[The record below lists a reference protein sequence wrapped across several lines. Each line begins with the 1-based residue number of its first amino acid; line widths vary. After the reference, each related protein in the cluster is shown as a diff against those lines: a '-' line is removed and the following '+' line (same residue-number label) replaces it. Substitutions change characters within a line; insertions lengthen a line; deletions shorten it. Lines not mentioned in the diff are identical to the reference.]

1 VRVKAPIINRH
12 NEQSKTGETTKQ
24 PNKITKKYTYMKFN
38 VSSSKLFSQLQ
49 AVSRVINSKNALPI
63 LDDVLFDLV
72 GNELRLTASDG
83 ETTIRTSIE
92 VDGAEGSGKVASAAK
107 LLLETLKE
115 FSEQPLA
122 FTIDENNFAVNMVSQ
137 NGTYSFVGVNGNE
150 YPEMPAAE
158 GDAQTLALPANVLQ
172 SAIEKTIFCTADDD
186 LRPVMNGIFFD
197 IAADKVTM
205 VATDA
210 HRLVRYTNA
219 GVQAGVAASFILPKK
234 PAGLLKNL
242 LAKEE
247 SDVKVT
253 FGAKNARFEFGSTII
268 VCRQIEGRF
277 PNYNAVIPQGN
288 NNIVTVDRQTMINA
302 CKRVAVFAN
311 NGTAQL
317 RLALSENSIKIS
329 AQDIDFSTSAEETI
343 SCDYNGTPMAI
354 GFKAPFLIDL
364 LSSIE
369 SAEVQLKLADPAR
382 AGLILPVENEANEDI
397 VMLLMPM
404 LLND

>member
-1 VRVKAPIINRH
+1 MR
-12 NEQSKTGETTKQ
+12 
-24 PNKITKKYTYMKFN
+24 FN

-63 LDDVLFDLV
+63 LDDVLFELS
-72 GNELRLTASDG
+72 GNELKLTASDG
-83 ETTIRTSIE
+83 ETTIRTSVE
-92 VDGAEGSGKVASAAK
+92 VENVEGAGKVASAAK

-115 FSEQPLA
+115 FSEQPLS
-122 FTIDENNFAVNMVSQ
+122 FTIDENNFAVSMVSQ

-150 YPEMPAAE
+150 YPEMPGAE
-158 GDAQTLALPANVLQ
+158 AEAQTIAMPAKVLQ
-172 SAIEKTIFCTADDD
+172 GAIEKTIFCTADDE

-210 HRLVRYTNA
+210 HRLVRYINTSVAA
-219 GVQAGVAASFILPKK
+219 GVTANFILPKK
-234 PAGLLKNL
+234 PANLLKNL

-247 SDVKVT
+247 EEVKVV
-253 FGAKNARFEFGSTII
+253 FGSKNARFEFGNTIV

-277 PNYNAVIPQGN
+277 PNYNAVIPQSN
-288 NNIVTVDRQTMINA
+288 QNIVTADRQTLINA

-317 RLALSENSIKIS
+317 RLAISENQIKIS

-343 SCDYNGTPMAI
+343 SCSYNGTPMAI

-364 LSSIE
+364 LSSIA
-369 SAEVQLKLADPAR
+369 SDDVLLKLADPAR
-382 AGLILPVENEANEDI
+382 AGLILPAENEENED
-397 VMLLMPM
+397 VLMLLMPM

>member
-1 VRVKAPIINRH
+1 
-12 NEQSKTGETTKQ
+12 
-24 PNKITKKYTYMKFN
+24 MKFN

-49 AVSRVINSKNALPI
+49 AVSRVINNKNALPI

-72 GNELRLTASDG
+72 GNELKLTASDG

-92 VDGAEGSGKVASAAK
+92 VDGAEGRGKVASAAK

-122 FTIDENNFAVNMVSQ
+122 FTIDENNYAVSMVSQ

-150 YPEMPAAE
+150 YPEMPSAE
-158 GDAQTLALPANVLQ
+158 GDARQIALPAKVLQ
-172 SAIEKTIFCTADDD
+172 TAIEKTIFCTADDD

-197 IAADKVTM
+197 ILEDRVTM

-210 HRLVRYTNA
+210 HRLVRYTNTA
-219 GVQAGVAASFILPKK
+219 VHADAPASFILPKK

-247 SDVKVT
+247 EEVNVT
-253 FGAKNARFEFGSTII
+253 FGAKNARFEFGSTIV

-277 PNYNAVIPQGN
+277 PNYSAVIPQGN
-288 NNIVTVDRQTMINA
+288 QNIVTVDRQTIVNA

-364 LSSIE
+364 LNSITC
-369 SAEVQLKLADPAR
+369 ADVQLKLADPAR
-382 AGLILPVENEANEDI
+382 AGLIMPVENEENED
-397 VMLLMPM
+397 VLMLLMPM

>member
-1 VRVKAPIINRH
+1 
-12 NEQSKTGETTKQ
+12 
-24 PNKITKKYTYMKFN
+24 MKFTI
-38 VSSSKLFSQLQ
+38 SSSKLFSQLQ
-49 AVSRVINSKNALPI
+49 AVSRVINNKNSLPI

-72 GNELRLTASDG
+72 GNELKLTASDG

-92 VDGAEGSGKVASAAK
+92 VDGVEGSGKVASAAK

-122 FTIDENNFAVNMVSQ
+122 FTIDENNFAVSMVSQ

-150 YPEMPAAE
+150 YPEMPGAE
-158 GDAQTLALPANVLQ
+158 MGARELAIPANVLQ
-172 SAIEKTIFCTADDD
+172 SAIEKTIFATADDD

-197 IAADKVTM
+197 IAEDKVTM

-210 HRLVRYTNA
+210 HRLVRYSNT
-219 GVQAGVAASFILPKK
+219 GVKPGVAASFILPKK
-234 PAGLLKNL
+234 PASLLKNL

-247 SDVKVT
+247 NEVKVT

-277 PNYNAVIPQGN
+277 PNYNAVIPQSN
-288 NNIVTVDRQTMINA
+288 QNIVTVDRQTIINA

-317 RLALSENSIKIS
+317 RLTLTENSIKIS

-343 SCDYNGTPMAI
+343 TCDYNGTPMAI

-364 LSSIE
+364 LGSIT
-369 SAEVQLKLADPAR
+369 SANVLLKLADPAR
-382 AGLILPVENEANEDI
+382 AGLLLPAENEENED
-397 VMLLMPM
+397 VLMLLMPM

>member
-1 VRVKAPIINRH
+1 
-12 NEQSKTGETTKQ
+12 
-24 PNKITKKYTYMKFN
+24 MKFTI
-38 VSSSKLFSQLQ
+38 SSSRLFSQLQ
-49 AVSRVINSKNALPI
+49 AVSRVINNKNALPI
-63 LDDVLFDLV
+63 LDDVLFDLQ

-83 ETTIRTSIE
+83 ETTIRTSVE
-92 VDGAEGSGKVASAAK
+92 VEGAEGAGKVASAAK

-115 FSEQPLA
+115 FSEQPLV

-150 YPEMPAAE
+150 YPEMPEAE
-158 GDAQTLALPANVLQ
+158 GDAQQILLPANVLQ
-172 SAIEKTIFCTADDD
+172 TAIEKTIFCTADDD
-186 LRPVMNGIFFD
+186 LRPVMNGIYFD
-197 IAADKVTM
+197 ITADKVTM

-210 HRLVRYTNA
+210 HRLVRYMNS
-219 GVQAGVAASFILPKK
+219 GVQSGVTANFILPKK

-247 SDVKVT
+247 AEVKVT
-253 FGAKNARFEFGSTII
+253 FGAKNARFEFGSTIL

-288 NNIVTVDRQTMINA
+288 QNVVTVDRQTIINA

-317 RLALSENSIKIS
+317 RLALSENQIKIS

-343 SCDYNGTPMAI
+343 GCSYNGMPMAI

-369 SAEVQLKLADPAR
+369 SADVQLKLADPAR
-382 AGLILPVENEANEDI
+382 AGLILPAENAADED
-397 VMLLMPM
+397 VLMLLMPM

>member
-1 VRVKAPIINRH
+1 
-12 NEQSKTGETTKQ
+12 
-24 PNKITKKYTYMKFN
+24 MKFTI
-38 VSSSKLFSQLQ
+38 SSSKLFSQLQ

-72 GNELRLTASDG
+72 GNELKLTASDG
-83 ETTIRTSIE
+83 ETTIRTSVE
-92 VDGAEGSGKVASAAK
+92 VDGAEGGGKVASAAK

-122 FTIDENNFAVNMVSQ
+122 FTIDENNFAVSMVSQ

-150 YPEMPAAE
+150 YPEMPAPEA
-158 GDAQTLALPANVLQ
+158 DARELLIPANVLQ

-210 HRLVRYTNA
+210 HRLVRYMNT
-219 GVQAGVAASFILPKK
+219 GVNAGVAASFILPKK
-234 PAGLLKNL
+234 PAALLKNL
-242 LAKEE
+242 LAKAEE
-247 SDVKVT
+247 NVKVT

-288 NNIVTVDRQTMINA
+288 QNIVAADRQTLINA

-317 RLALSENSIKIS
+317 RLALSENQIKIS

-343 SCDYNGTPMAI
+343 ACSYNGTPMAI
-354 GFKAPFLIDL
+354 GFKAPFLVDL

-369 SAEVQLKLADPAR
+369 SADVQLKLADPAR
-382 AGLILPVENEANEDI
+382 AGLILPAENEENED
-397 VMLLMPM
+397 VLMLLMPM

>member
-1 VRVKAPIINRH
+1 
-12 NEQSKTGETTKQ
+12 
-24 PNKITKKYTYMKFN
+24 MKFTI
-38 VSSSKLFSQLQ
+38 SSSKLFSQLQ

-63 LDDVLFDLV
+63 LDDVLFDLA
-72 GNELRLTASDG
+72 GNELKLTASDG
-83 ETTIRTSIE
+83 ETTIRTSVE
-92 VDGAEGSGKVASAAK
+92 VEAVEGAGKVASAAK

-115 FSEQPLA
+115 FSEQPLS
-122 FTIDENNFAVNMVSQ
+122 FTIDENNFAVSMVSQ

-150 YPEMPAAE
+150 YPEMPGAE
-158 GDAQTLALPANVLQ
+158 AEAQVIAMPANVLQ
-172 SAIEKTIFCTADDD
+172 AAIEKTIFCTADDE

-210 HRLVRYTNA
+210 HRLVRYTNT
-219 GVQAGVAASFILPKK
+219 GVQAGAAASFILPKK
-234 PAGLLKNL
+234 PASLLKNL
-242 LAKEE
+242 LAKAEE
-247 SDVKVT
+247 EVKVT
-253 FGAKNARFEFGSTII
+253 FGVKNARFEFGSTIV

-277 PNYNAVIPQGN
+277 PNYNAVIPQSN
-288 NNIVTVDRQTMINA
+288 QNIVTADRQTLINA

-317 RLALSENSIKIS
+317 RLALSENQIKIS

-343 SCDYNGTPMAI
+343 ACSYNGTPMAI

-364 LSSIE
+364 LSSIA
-369 SAEVQLKLADPAR
+369 SADVQLKLADPAR
-382 AGLILPVENEANEDI
+382 AGLILPVENEENED
-397 VMLLMPM
+397 VLMLLMPM

>member
-1 VRVKAPIINRH
+1 
-12 NEQSKTGETTKQ
+12 
-24 PNKITKKYTYMKFN
+24 MKFN
-38 VSSSKLFSQLQ
+38 VSSSQLFAQLQ

-63 LDDVLFDLV
+63 LDDVLFDLA
-72 GNELRLTASDG
+72 GNELTLTASDG

-92 VDGAEGSGKVASAAK
+92 VEGAEGKGKVASAAK
-107 LLLETLKE
+107 LLLETLRE

-122 FTIDENNFAVNMVSQ
+122 FTIDEQNFAVSMVSQ
-137 NGTYSFVGVNGNE
+137 NGSYSFVGVNGAE
-150 YPEMPAAE
+150 YPEMPEVEDQVAK
-158 GDAQTLALPANVLQ
+158 LAIPAKVLQ
-172 SAIEKTIFCTADDD
+172 NAIEKTVFCTADDE
-186 LRPVMNGIFFD
+186 LRPVMNGVNFD
-197 IAADKVTM
+197 LAADHITM

-210 HRLVRYTNA
+210 HRLVRYINNGVKA
-219 GVQAGVAASFILPKK
+219 GAEASFILPKK
-234 PAGLLKNL
+234 PATLLKNVL
-242 LAKEE
+242 SKEDG
-247 SDVKVT
+247 DVQVA
-253 FGAKNARFEFGSTII
+253 FGAKNARFEFGKTII

-288 NNIVTVDRQTMINA
+288 TNIVTIDRQTMINA

-311 NGTAQL
+311 NGTALL
-317 RLALSENSIKIS
+317 RLALSENQIKIS

-343 SCDYNGTPMAI
+343 ACSYEGTPMAI

-369 SAEVQLKLADPAR
+369 STDVQLKLAEPSR
-382 AGLILPVENEANEDI
+382 AGLILPVENEENEEI

>member
-1 VRVKAPIINRH
+1 
-12 NEQSKTGETTKQ
+12 
-24 PNKITKKYTYMKFN
+24 MKFTI
-38 VSSSKLFSQLQ
+38 SSSKLFSQLQ
-49 AVSRVINSKNALPI
+49 AVSRVINNKNSLPI

-72 GNELRLTASDG
+72 GNELKLTASDG

-92 VDGAEGSGKVASAAK
+92 VDGVEGSGKVASAAK

-122 FTIDENNFAVNMVSQ
+122 FTIDENNFAVSMVSQ

-150 YPEMPAAE
+150 YPEMPGAE
-158 GDAQTLALPANVLQ
+158 MGARELAIPANVLQ
-172 SAIEKTIFCTADDD
+172 SAIEKTIFATADDD

-197 IAADKVTM
+197 IAEDKVTM

-210 HRLVRYTNA
+210 HRLVRYSNT
-219 GVQAGVAASFILPKK
+219 GVKPGVAASFILPKK
-234 PAGLLKNL
+234 PASLLKNL

-247 SDVKVT
+247 NEVKVT

-277 PNYNAVIPQGN
+277 PNYNAVIPQSN
-288 NNIVTVDRQTMINA
+288 QNIVTVDRQTIINA

-317 RLALSENSIKIS
+317 RLTLTENSIKIS

-343 SCDYNGTPMAI
+343 TCDYNGTPMAI

-364 LSSIE
+364 LGSIT
-369 SAEVQLKLADPAR
+369 SADVLLKLADPAR
-382 AGLILPVENEANEDI
+382 AGLLLPAENEEDED
-397 VMLLMPM
+397 VLMLLMPM

>member
-1 VRVKAPIINRH
+1 
-12 NEQSKTGETTKQ
+12 
-24 PNKITKKYTYMKFN
+24 MKFTI
-38 VSSSKLFSQLQ
+38 SSSKLFSQLQ
-49 AVSRVINSKNALPI
+49 AVSRVINNKNSLPI

-72 GNELRLTASDG
+72 GNELKLTASDG

-92 VDGAEGSGKVASAAK
+92 VDGVEGSGKVASAAK

-122 FTIDENNFAVNMVSQ
+122 FTIDENNFAVSMVSQ

-150 YPEMPAAE
+150 YPEMPGAE
-158 GDAQTLALPANVLQ
+158 MGARELAIPANVLQ
-172 SAIEKTIFCTADDD
+172 SAIEKTIFATADDD

-197 IAADKVTM
+197 IAEDKVTM

-210 HRLVRYTNA
+210 HRLVRYSNT
-219 GVQAGVAASFILPKK
+219 GVKPGVAASFILPKK
-234 PAGLLKNL
+234 PASLLKNL

-247 SDVKVT
+247 NEVKVS

-277 PNYNAVIPQGN
+277 PNYNAVIPQSN
-288 NNIVTVDRQTMINA
+288 QNIVTVDRQTIINA

-317 RLALSENSIKIS
+317 RLTLTENSIKIS

-343 SCDYNGTPMAI
+343 TCDYNGTPMAI

-364 LSSIE
+364 LGSIT
-369 SAEVQLKLADPAR
+369 SADVLLKLADPAR
-382 AGLILPVENEANEDI
+382 AGLLLPAENEENED
-397 VMLLMPM
+397 VLMLLMPM